1 MDSGHIATGRAE
13 APDVDARDG
22 EDRGADSRDAD
33 RRDPDSRSRTG
44 DDVRTGDGALV
55 GPPGRAAVRRLAA
68 RVRPPLPALGV
79 LLILADVVD
88 LLPHGGLAGFVVLVA
103 FGLLDRVRPP
113 AAPLRVVESPVLGPW
128 RALNSPTTKV
138 PSHGVHSLGQTYA
151 IDLAFDPPDGG
162 RPEFGSGRQWRRPE
176 EHPAFGRP
184 LLSPVEGTVVRV
196 HQRRRD
202 HRARSGGWS
211 VLYLL
216 VVEGFVRQVGGT
228 RWLVGNHVVVRTDD
242 GAHAALAHL
251 RRGSV
256 RVRPG
261 ERVTTGQQL
270 AECGNSGNSSEPHLH
285 VQLCDS
291 PRLAAAGGLPM
302 AFRGAATD
310 GSDGLPAD
318 GELLDVRA
326 DAGHS

>member
-1 MDSGHIATGRAE
+1 MESRHTE
-13 APDVDARDG
+13 SPDVD
-22 EDRGADSRDAD
+22 
-33 RRDPDSRSRTG
+33 RRDVAG
-44 DDVRTGDGALV
+44 GEV
-55 GPPGRAAVRRLAA
+55 GSGTVERGGPGSGPAVRRLVA

-79 LLILADVVD
+79 LLILAGVSD
-88 LLPHGGLAGFVVLVA
+88 LLPWGGLAGFVVLLA

-113 AAPLRVVESPVLGPW
+113 AAPVRVVESPVHGPW
-128 RALNSPTTKV
+128 RALNSPATKV
-138 PSHGVHSLGQTYA
+138 PSHGVNSLGQTHA
-151 IDLAFDPPDGG
+151 IDLAYDPPGG
-162 RPEFGSGRQWRRPE
+162 GHPGRTGEQWRRAE
-176 EHPAFGRP
+176 EYPAFGQPVR
-184 LLSPVEGTVVRV
+184 SPVDGVVVRV

-228 RWLVGNHVVVRTDD
+228 RWLAGNHVVVRADD
-242 GAHAALAHL
+242 GACAALVHL

-261 ERVTTGQQL
+261 ERVVAGQQL

-291 PRLAAAGGLPM
+291 PRLAAAAGLPM
-302 AFRGAATD
+302 AFRGGAPD
-310 GSDGLPAD
+310 GGDGLPAD
-318 GELLDVRA
+318 GELLDVGR
-326 DAGHS
+326 DAAAG